1 MYVTSHRVKS
11 AKGMVGINTYY
22 HTHAEGASGAEIDW
36 EAPNA
41 ALIAETAPGK
51 FVAEKLDLAPGGNM
65 VMSYLDVAC
74 RDGCEMERI
83 VGALGEARKRLA
95 SGKEPFSD
103 VFKGVGVR
111 FGYQHGLVGAE
122 VEEFDALAR
131 EISQILENPTPPQRE
146 PGGPLEV
153 YVTMEP
159 EKLVYALAEG
169 SKERLRQRHK
179 RPWNPNRRV
188 TVSYETR
195 MEFERDW
202 GDIIPH
208 VIYMLTDLS
217 GKQVALM
224 GGVRLL
230 EKDTKDLVYEWPEEV
245 DAGIPET

>member
-11 AKGMVGINTYY
+11 AKGIVGINTYY
-22 HTHAEGASGAEIDW
+22 HTHDEDGSGGEIDW

-51 FVAEKLDLAPGGNM
+51 FVAERLDLPPGGNM

-74 RDGCEMERI
+74 RDGCEIERI
-83 VGALGEARKRLA
+83 ANALGDARERLA
-95 SGKEPFSD
+95 SGKEPFSG

-122 VEEFDALAR
+122 VEEFDALAG

-146 PGGPLEV
+146 PGGPVEV
-153 YVTMEP
+153 HVTMEP
-159 EKLVYALAEG
+159 DKLVYVLAEA
-169 SKERLRQRHK
+169 SKERLRQKHNRS
-179 RPWNPNRRV
+179 WNANRRV

-230 EKDTKDLVYEWPEEV
+230 EKETKKVVCEWPEGV
-245 DAGIPET
+245 HAR

>member
-1 MYVTSHRVKS
+1 MYVTSHRVAS
-11 AKGMVGINTYY
+11 DKGMVGINTFY
-22 HTHAEGASGAEIDW
+22 HTHAADASGGEIDW

-51 FVAEKLDLAPGGNM
+51 LVAEKLGLPPGGNM

-83 VGALGEARKRLA
+83 VGALEEARKRLA
-95 SGKEPFSD
+95 CRREPFSD
-103 VFKGVGVR
+103 VFEGVGVR
-111 FGYQHGLVGAE
+111 FGYQHGLAGSE
-122 VEEFDALAR
+122 VEEFEALVG
-131 EISQILENPTPPQRE
+131 EISQILEDPAPPQRE

-153 YVTMEP
+153 YVSMEP
-159 EKLVYALAEG
+159 EKLVYALAEA

-230 EKDTKDLVYEWPEEV
+230 EKGTRKLVCEWPEGLH
-245 DAGIPET
+245 AG